1 MVSSPVEVSSEYV
14 TFSPHLPLF
23 AVSAFAVKLSPA
35 VTLKSITNDKI
46 KLNIFFIIIS
56 P

>member
-14 TFSPHLPLF
+14 TFSPHVPVL
-23 AVSAFAVKLSPA
+23 VSAFAVKLRPA